1 LLIGALFGFLNI
13 KSVKIYAIPFIFS
26 TTLLLHKLDLYII
39 IETKEFARIGYN
51 GFLFPH
57 SYSGD
62 GLGATHLGLHLSTH
76 AEKETRYAPRPSPEY
91 SCGKRNLLYPIRAA
105 SFVSIVL
112 YLILVIQLFN
122 SSYLLINKLNDL
134 SSPRLASGFAECDLP
149 KNWTIMMCVDFR
161 LWQNTDLVDLN
172 LEVAF
177 ATSVNLCQR

>member
-1 LLIGALFGFLNI
+1 MLIGALFGFLNI

-51 GFLFPH
+51 RFLFPH
-57 SYSGD
+57 EYSGE
-62 GLGATHLGLHLSTH
+62 GRGAFSAFVL
-76 AEKETRYAPRPSPEY
+76 RWRPWCYAPRPSPEY